1 MASGA
6 MANRSTQSA
15 AVRRLAAL
23 VEQDEQEEAQRLA
36 EQRLAEWDRAAAAQ
50 KAAEEAGVDPK
61 TKQQVKYLAGKL
73 SAWLE
78 VHGVAAGYDAAMGP
92 TVEVMRHFQSYC
104 FVHRKNYSLLGNQG
118 MGDSFGALQVP
129 YLLPKY
135 GFPLLQFPGWVGLD
149 ADALE
154 MKCAPY
160 KISLRSQWKELK
172 VAHVLTEQEKLSE
185 EQQRPLVKVK
195 CKGSTICRGSGI

>member
-1 MASGA
+1 MGDTRHSLVYWQEMAPGA
-6 MANRSTQSA
+6 VANSSTQSA

-23 VEQDEQEEAQRLA
+23 MEQDEQEEALRLA
-36 EQRLAEWDRAAAAQ
+36 EQRQAEWDRAAAAQ

-78 VHGVAAGYDAAMGP
+78 VHGAAAGYDAAMGP

-135 GFPLLQFPGWVGLD
+135 SEKGPGRRDGPVSVSGASWSGERCHGVLD
-149 ADALE
+149 G
-154 MKCAPY
+154 
-160 KISLRSQWKELK
+160 W
-172 VAHVLTEQEKLSE
+172 
-185 EQQRPLVKVK
+185 
-195 CKGSTICRGSGI
+195 

>member
-118 MGDSFGALQVP
+118 MYEYCFIIKMDERDGRVSSSVGAR
-129 YLLPKY
+129 
-135 GFPLLQFPGWVGLD
+135 F
-149 ADALE
+149 
-154 MKCAPY
+154 
-160 KISLRSQWKELK
+160 R
-172 VAHVLTEQEKLSE
+172 TEKLHIYVLIQNRSYTYYA
-185 EQQRPLVKVK
+185 KYF
-195 CKGSTICRGSGI
+195 